1 MDFEATTFSAAKQC
15 ATDGGV
21 LFLPL
26 SDYDNK
32 ILLGNVSKKFAL
44 LFETDLI
51 VSIQKTL
58 WMAMMRGL
66 VPGKTQTISG
76 SHES

>member
-32 ILLGNVSKKFAL
+32 ILLGNVSQNFAL
-44 LFETDLI
+44 LF
-51 VSIQKTL
+51 
-58 WMAMMRGL
+58 
-66 VPGKTQTISG
+66 
-76 SHES
+76 